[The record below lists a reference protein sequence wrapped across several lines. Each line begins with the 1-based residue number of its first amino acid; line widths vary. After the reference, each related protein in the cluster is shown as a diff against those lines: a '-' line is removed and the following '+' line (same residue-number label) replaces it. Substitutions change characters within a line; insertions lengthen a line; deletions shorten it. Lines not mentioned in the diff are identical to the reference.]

1 MALNMDALGKK
12 IGPITKDYVWRDAA
26 IYALG
31 VGAGFSDIEYCWER
45 KLKVIPSFSI
55 ASIFEF
61 LTYIG
66 LNSGMNL
73 AGILHGEQDLIFHKP
88 IPANGSL
95 ITEGA
100 ITRYYDKGPGKGALV
115 VGESETVHSNGDKLF
130 TSILTVF
137 SRFDGG
143 FGGENAPKVDFI
155 FPDRTPD
162 FVMEETPGLNQ
173 PLLYRLSGDL
183 FDIHVDEAFAKMAGF
198 EKPIMHGL
206 CTFGFACRALIQNL
220 IPGEPEKARRMACR
234 FSKTLYPGVPIKTLI
249 WKTEPGKAV
258 WQTVNCVTGETVITN
273 GIFEYGEAS
282 SSK

>member
-12 IGPITKDYVWRDAA
+12 IGPITKDYVWRDVA

-31 VGAGFSDIEYCWER
+31 VGAGFSDIDYCWER
-45 KLKVIPSFSI
+45 NLKVIPSFSI

-73 AGILHGEQDLIFHKP
+73 AGILHGEQELIFHKP
-88 IPANGSL
+88 IPTEGSL

-100 ITRYYDKGPGKGALV
+100 ITKYYDKGEGKGALV
-115 VGESETVHSNGDKLF
+115 VGESETTHSNGDKLF

-143 FGGENAPKVDFI
+143 FGGENAPKIDFA
-155 FPDRTPD
+155 FPDRDPD
-162 FVMEETPGLNQ
+162 FVMEETPGISQ

-183 FDIHVDEAFAKMAGF
+183 FDIHVDPEFAKMAGF
-198 EKPIMHGL
+198 ERPIMHGL
-206 CTFGFACRALIQNL
+206 CTFGYACRALIQNL

-234 FSKTLYPGVPIKTLI
+234 FSKPLYPGVPIKTNI
-249 WKTEPGKAV
+249 WKTENGKAL
-258 WQTVNCVTGETVITN
+258 WQTVNCETGETVITN
-273 GIFEYGEAS
+273 GIFEYGDIPS
-282 SSK
+282 